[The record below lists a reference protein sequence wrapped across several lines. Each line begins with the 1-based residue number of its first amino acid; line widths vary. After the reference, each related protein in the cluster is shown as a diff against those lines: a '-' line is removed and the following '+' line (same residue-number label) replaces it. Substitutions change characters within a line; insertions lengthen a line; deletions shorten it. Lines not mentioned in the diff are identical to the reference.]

1 MLGHV
6 SFAGC
11 PPLQLPAYLL
21 RWRVTCVYKKEP
33 RVMKKIMIVI
43 GIIIAW
49 EQRDSIVP
57 ALESVVSYVIATGS
71 SLVQSV

>member
-6 SFAGC
+6 RFASC
-11 PPLQLPAYLL
+11 PSPQLPADVL

>member
-1 MLGHV
+1 
-6 SFAGC
+6 
-11 PPLQLPAYLL
+11 
-21 RWRVTCVYKKEP
+21 
-33 RVMKKIMIVI
+33 MKKIMIVI

>member
-6 SFAGC
+6 RFASC
-11 PPLQLPAYLL
+11 PSLQLSAYLL

-43 GIIIAW
+43 GIIIVW

>member
-6 SFAGC
+6 RFASC
-11 PPLQLPAYLL
+11 PSLQLSAYLL